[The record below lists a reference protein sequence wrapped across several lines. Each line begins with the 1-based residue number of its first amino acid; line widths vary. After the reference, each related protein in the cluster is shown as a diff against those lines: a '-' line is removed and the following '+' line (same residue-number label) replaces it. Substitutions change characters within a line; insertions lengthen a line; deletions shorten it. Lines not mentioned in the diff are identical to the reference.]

1 VFNVRMAVFAAF
13 TEADIE
19 RLAGARAYERG
30 RDYLDEVADL
40 ELTGTQIT
48 ASVYGGSKYQV
59 QLRFGD
65 GGLAGD
71 CTCPQGR
78 DGFFCKHCVAV
89 GLSVLATSENLPQRI
104 EEAQAARQALVSW
117 LDSLPK
123 QDLLAEMLRLLDEDR
138 DLFRRFELRAASVN
152 TDAGTVRRLVGELVT
167 VSGRDYIGYGE
178 ARDYARD
185 VSQAAVAI
193 DDLVRAGGAQDGIG
207 IGREAIG
214 LLGQAYESVDDSSG
228 AVADA
233 ADTLLAAHLLAC
245 VAAPPD
251 PVSLGRYLA
260 GLLLHDDYGFVPDLG
275 DYADLLGDRG
285 IATVREVIRAA
296 YTEYPQDPHARFLM
310 ESVARA
316 EGDVD
321 ALIALYAADL
331 DEHGRNHLRIARELD
346 AADRVGEALSWAE
359 RGLREAAQP
368 DAELIEYLAGN
379 YAAAGRDDAVLDL
392 RRDRFDADRS
402 LANYQALRQAAS
414 ASGRWDTERGPALEQ
429 LRNDARRQRGWDW
442 SGPVLVDALTDD
454 GDLDA
459 ALTVAQDAATDD
471 QRIRL
476 ADALAATRPADALAV
491 YLRVIEPMKTLTGD
505 PVYRR
510 MASLLLSARACHQAL
525 GTMQEFRRYL
535 AILRLNSKRK
545 RNLMKILDENGL

>member
-30 RDYLDEVADL
+30 LDYLDEIEGL

-59 QLRFGD
+59 RLRFGA

-78 DGFFCKHCVAV
+78 DGLFCKHCVAV
-89 GLSVLATSENLPQRI
+89 GLSVLAAASDLRI
-104 EEAQAARQALVSW
+104 EEARAERRALASW
-117 LDSLPK
+117 LESLPK
-123 QDLLAEMLRLLDEDR
+123 EDLLAEMLGLLDEDR

-152 TDAGTVRRLVGELVT
+152 GNAATVRRVVRDLVMM
-167 VSGRDYIGYGE
+167 SGRDYIGYGE

-185 VSQAAVAI
+185 LSQAAVAI
-193 DDLVRAGGAQDGIG
+193 EDLVQAGRAQDAIE
-207 IGREAIG
+207 IAREAIG
-214 LLGQAYESVDDSSG
+214 LLAQAYETVDDSSG
-228 AVADA
+228 SVADA
-233 ADTLLAAHLLAC
+233 ADDLIAAHLLAC
-245 VAAPPD
+245 AAAPPD

-260 GLLLHDDYGFVPDLG
+260 ELLLHDDYGFVPDLG
-275 DYADLLGDRG
+275 DYVDLLGDRG

-296 YTEYPQDPHARFLM
+296 YAEHPEDSHARHLM

-321 ALIALYAADL
+321 ALIALYAANL
-331 DEHGRNHLRIARELD
+331 DERGRNHLRIARELD
-346 AADRVGEALSWAE
+346 AADRAGEALSWAE
-359 RGLREAAQP
+359 RGLREAAHP
-368 DAELIEYLAGN
+368 DDELIEYLAGG
-379 YAAAGRDDAVLDL
+379 YATAGRDDAVLDL
-392 RRDRFDADRS
+392 RRDRFTAVRD
-402 LANYQALRQAAS
+402 LANYQALRQAAA
-414 ASGRWDTERGPALEQ
+414 ASGRWDAERGPALDR
-429 LRNDARRQRGWDW
+429 LREDARRQRGWDW

-459 ALTVAQDAATDD
+459 ALTAAQDAATDD

-476 ADALAATRPADALAV
+476 ADALAEARPADALAL
-491 YLRVIEPMKTLTGD
+491 YLRAIEPMKTMTGD

-525 GTMQEFRRYL
+525 GTMGEFRRYL
-535 AILRLNSKRK
+535 AVLRLNQKRK
-545 RNLMKILDENGL
+545 RNLMRILDENGL

>member
-13 TEADIE
+13 TKADIE

-30 RDYLDEVADL
+30 LDYLDEVADL
-40 ELTGTQIT
+40 ELTGTRIT
-48 ASVYGGSKYQV
+48 ASVYGGSTYHV
-59 QLRFGD
+59 RLRFGA
-65 GGLAGD
+65 GGLAGE

-89 GLSVLATSENLPQRI
+89 GLSVLAIAADLPQRI
-104 EEAQAARQALVSW
+104 EEARAGRQALVSW

-123 QDLLAEMLRLLDEDR
+123 QDLLAEMLALLDQDR

-152 TDAGTVRRLVGELVT
+152 ADAGTVRRLVRELVT
-167 VSGRDYIGYGE
+167 VSGRDHIGYGE
-178 ARDYARD
+178 AHYYARE

-193 DDLVRAGGAQDGIG
+193 EDLVQAGGAQDGIG
-207 IGREAIG
+207 IAREAIG

-228 AVADA
+228 SVADA

-275 DYADLLGDRG
+275 DYAGLLGDRG
-285 IATVREVIRAA
+285 IATVREVIRTA
-296 YTEYPQDPHARFLM
+296 YTEFPQDPHARYLM

-321 ALIALYAADL
+321 AVIALYAADL
-331 DEHGRNHLRIARELD
+331 DDRGRHHLRIARELD
-346 AADRVGEALSWAE
+346 AADRAGEALSWAE

-368 DAELIEYLAGN
+368 DTELIEYLASG

-402 LANYQALRQAAS
+402 LANYQALRQAAT
-414 ASGRWDTERGPALEQ
+414 ASGRWDSERGPALDR
-429 LRNDARRQRGWDW
+429 LRTDARRQRGWDW

-476 ADALAATRPADALAV
+476 ADALAATRPADALAL

-510 MASLLLSARACHQAL
+510 MASLLLSARACYQSL
-525 GTMQEFRRYL
+525 GTMEEFRRYL
-535 AILRLNSKRK
+535 AVLRLISKRK
-545 RNLMKILDENGL
+545 RNLVKILDENGL